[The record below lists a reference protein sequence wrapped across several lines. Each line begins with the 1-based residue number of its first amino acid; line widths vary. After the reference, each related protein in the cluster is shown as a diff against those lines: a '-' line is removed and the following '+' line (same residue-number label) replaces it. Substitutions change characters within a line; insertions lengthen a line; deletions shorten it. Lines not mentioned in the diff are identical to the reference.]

1 MTLAR
6 KVAVTTASLVAG
18 RVVAVLAGVAT
29 VGLASRYL
37 GLDGFGTLT
46 LAMSIVAFVA
56 LLTDIGLS
64 TMAAREIAREPE
76 REREILGNVLTLG
89 LALAVG
95 GVAGLALI
103 AEVGYGGDEQMRE
116 ALLILGAQVVA
127 APFVGV
133 ARAHFQGVQR
143 GQLIAVG
150 DIALAVGMLAASAAC
165 VAADLGFAALA
176 AATATGYVAQAIVM
190 TVMLPGGVRLAWSG
204 SRATWRHLLLIS
216 LPFGAT
222 VVVNY
227 LYFRLDV
234 LLLSFLRD
242 TEEVAVYGLA
252 YRVLEGLIVLP
263 AYFMFALFPEIARLT
278 SDRARVD
285 GIVVAALEAMQVLA
299 IPLVGLGIV
308 FADDIV
314 AVIGG
319 AEFEDSDWVL
329 RILMLALGISY
340 LSGVFGNALVAIG
353 RQNALFK
360 WSLVVLGANLVAN
373 LALIPPYGAIG
384 ASIAVVA
391 SEALAFFVVRALY
404 GAGGLTPRVVPDPR
418 ILLAGAAMVAVVAL
432 KFLLP
437 DGALGALPTVLL
449 GGALGLVVYG
459 VAMAVLGAVP
469 EAIAAQLPR
478 RLSSLG
484 RSS

>member
-6 KVAVTTASLVAG
+6 RVAVTTVSLVSG
-18 RVVAVLAGVAT
+18 RIVAVLAGVAT

-56 LLTDIGLS
+56 LLTDLGLS
-64 TMAAREIAREPE
+64 TMAAREIARAPE
-76 REREILGNVLTLG
+76 REREILGNVLSLG
-89 LALAVG
+89 LALAG
-95 GVAGLALI
+95 GGMAGLVVI
-103 AEVGYGGDEQMRE
+103 AELGYRGDTETRQ
-116 ALLILGAQVVA
+116 ALLILGAQVLV

-133 ARAHFQGVQR
+133 SRAHFQAVQR

-150 DIALAVGMLAASAAC
+150 DVALAVGMLAASAAC
-165 VAADLGFAALA
+165 VAADLGFAAMA
-176 AATATGYVAQAIVM
+176 AAAAAGYVAQAVTM
-190 TVMLPGGVRLAWSG
+190 TALLPREVRLVWSG
-204 SRATWRHLLLIS
+204 RRSTWRHLLRIS

-242 TEEVAVYGLA
+242 TEEVAVYGLP

-263 AYFMFALFPEIARLT
+263 SYFMFALFPEIARLT

-285 GIVVAALEAMQVLA
+285 GIVVVALQAMQVLA
-299 IPLVGLGIV
+299 LPLVVIGIA

-319 AEFEDSDWVL
+319 AEFKDSAWVL
-329 RILMLALGISY
+329 RVLMLALGISY
-340 LSGVFGNALVAIG
+340 VSGVYGNALVAIG
-353 RQNALFK
+353 RQDALFK

-373 LALIPPYGAIG
+373 LALIPPFGAVG

-404 GAGGLTPRVVPDPR
+404 GAGGLTPRVLPDAR
-418 ILLAGAAMVAVVAL
+418 ILLAGAVMVGAVAT

-437 DGALGALPTVLL
+437 DDALGALPTVLI
-449 GGALGLVVYG
+449 GGAVGVVVYG
-459 VAMAVLGAVP
+459 AAMAALGAMP
-469 EAIAAQLPR
+469 ETIAVHLPR
-478 RLSSLG
+478 RLSGIG